1 MNTIVRNF
9 MSVVRRFKLATV
21 LNVLGLSVAFVAFML
36 IMMQVS
42 YDNRFDS
49 CQPKAERIFR
59 FDLGNSTGQQA
70 VIARPLARIFTESS
84 PHIKAGC
91 IVSCF
96 MQDYFFSVKRNEER
110 VNFMEKWWFASPEI
124 MQVFDFKMLEGDD
137 KALME
142 PNSCILPESL
152 ARKFFGNES
161 AIGQQLIDQSGK
173 AVTVKGVYH
182 DFPRN
187 STLSNV
193 VYVPLPEKQ
202 DYNDWGNFNYLFFV
216 RLDDVSNKELIM
228 ENFKKNEEV
237 NKALSNIWSGQ
248 DGLDYILT
256 SLPELHFQNNIIF
269 GKPTARRFWCFPPS
283 PLSFL

>member
-1 MNTIVRNF
+1 
-9 MSVVRRFKLATV
+9 
-21 LNVLGLSVAFVAFML
+21 
-36 IMMQVS
+36 
-42 YDNRFDS
+42 
-49 CQPKAERIFR
+49 
-59 FDLGNSTGQQA
+59 
-70 VIARPLARIFTESS
+70 
-84 PHIKAGC
+84 
-91 IVSCF
+91 
-96 MQDYFFSVKRNEER
+96 
-110 VNFMEKWWFASPEI
+110 
-124 MQVFDFKMLEGDD
+124 
-137 KALME
+137 ME

-269 GKPTARRFWCFPPS
+269 DTLPKANRQTLLVLSSIAIVILVIAGINFTNFSTSLAPMRLRSINTQKVLGGTNGTLRMALCAEAVGISLVAYLVSLYLLYVVKRTPIVSLIDAEVSFAGQLDVILLTGAIAVGVGLLAGLYPAYYMTSFQPAMVLKGNFGLSPTGKRMRNV
-283 PLSFL
+283 LE

>member
-152 ARKFFGNES
+152 ARKFFLYRS
-161 AIGQQLIDQSGK
+161 CR
-173 AVTVKGVYH
+173 
-182 DFPRN
+182 DFR
-187 STLSNV
+187 
-193 VYVPLPEKQ
+193 K
-202 DYNDWGNFNYLFFV
+202 
-216 RLDDVSNKELIM
+216 
-228 ENFKKNEEV
+228 
-237 NKALSNIWSGQ
+237 
-248 DGLDYILT
+248 
-256 SLPELHFQNNIIF
+256 
-269 GKPTARRFWCFPPS
+269 
-283 PLSFL
+283 